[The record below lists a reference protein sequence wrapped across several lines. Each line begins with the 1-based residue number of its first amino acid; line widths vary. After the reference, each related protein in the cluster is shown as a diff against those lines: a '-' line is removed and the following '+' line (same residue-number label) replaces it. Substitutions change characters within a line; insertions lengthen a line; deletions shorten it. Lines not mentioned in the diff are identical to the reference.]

1 MSPTISLCMIVKN
14 EGRRLAACLTSSR
27 EVAGEIVVVD
37 TGSTDDTLAVAA
49 RFGAKISSFDFAVP
63 DFSGARNQSLS
74 RATGEWILVLDAD
87 EHLAAGAPPLLRA
100 LTSAGDAVGYVVQRR
115 NLRADGTSV
124 LTDHAVRLF
133 PNDPRY
139 RYRGRVHETI
149 DAAILGNGGRIR
161 TSHLTIDHLLPP
173 DDGQLLSKSRFYLS
187 ILDEEL
193 ALDPDDVDRLSFRR
207 AELHKLGRLDEATRA
222 AERIAALAPD
232 DATSHCQLGLYRLV
246 HQHDA
251 EGAERAFRRAL
262 ALDPGDAG
270 AREGLR
276 CATEAESSL
285 AGSRRSPS

>member
-1 MSPTISLCMIVKN
+1 MIVKN
-14 EGRRLAACLTSSR
+14 EGPRLAACLASAR

-49 RFGAKISSFDFAVP
+49 SFGAKISSFDFAVP

-87 EHLAAGAPPLLRA
+87 ELLAANAPPVVRA
-100 LTSAGDAVGYVVQRR
+100 LTGEGGRVGYVLQRR
-115 NLRADGTSV
+115 NVRPGSTEV
-124 LTDHAVRLF
+124 LVDHAVRLF

-149 DAAILGNGGRIR
+149 DAAILANGGRIR
-161 TSHLTIDHLLPP
+161 TSHLAIDHLLPP
-173 DDGQLLSKSRFYLS
+173 DDGRALQKNLFYLS

-207 AELHKLGRLDEATRA
+207 AELHKLGRLDEATRM
-222 AERIAALAPD
+222 AERIVALAPGE
-232 DATSHCQLGLYRLV
+232 AAHHRHLGLYRLV

-251 EGAERAFRRAL
+251 EGAERAFREAL
-262 ALDPGDAG
+262 ALDPGDAA

-276 CATEAESSL
+276 CI
-285 AGSRRSPS
+285 GRRF